1 MEQGGIEGLQ
11 RSDILDFTA
20 FIEATCWQLP
30 PAENIFFSSLQY
42 QQSKADEVKAI
53 KKLYFII

>member
-30 PAENIFFSSLQY
+30 PAENIFFLASNI
-42 QQSKADEVKAI
+42 SKVKRMR
-53 KKLYFII
+53 